1 MNVIEMT
8 KKINAANFSG
18 SELNQLI
25 SNIREIVKTNIKM
38 ELFEGMNVFVVQKT
52 KKTPGAIVKVNKSRC
67 VVEMNGAKYNVPMSM
82 LEAA

>member
-18 SELNQLI
+18 SELNQPI

-52 KKTPGAIVKVNKSRC
+52 KKTPGVIVKVNKSRC

>member
-38 ELFEGMNVFVVQKT
+38 ELFEGMNVYVVQKT
-52 KKTPGAIVKVNKSRC
+52 KKTPGVIVKVNKSRC
-67 VVEMNGAKYNVPMSM
+67 VVEMNGSKYNVPMSM